1 MRCITSELSSPNLS
15 FPHPPSI
22 YGPCKVHSNW
32 AHLQLATHG
41 QDLSHYLP
49 SPMAHLCDP
58 SVMSSNQ
65 NLCSTQLCGFLLMP
79 PTKSTIWASAVGY
92 SIVPIPG
99 TPQKPHSNSRWCQRW
114 KRSSYGLCA
123 PYEASSYRPPPHS
136 PSTHPAWGCGQ
147 VMLVRAK
154 SGFLSARTS
163 PYPTVVMSWG
173 I

>member
-1 MRCITSELSSPNLS
+1 MSCLTSELSSPNLS

-32 AHLQLATHG
+32 VHLQLATHS

-49 SPMAHLCDP
+49 SPMAHLWWP
-58 SVMSSNQ
+58 LSHVLQLESLFHPAVWVSSHATYKEHY
-65 NLCSTQLCGFLLMP
+65 LGFCSWLQHC
-79 PTKSTIWASAVGY
+79 AH
-92 SIVPIPG
+92 PG

-114 KRSSYGLCA
+114 KRSSYSLCA
-123 PYEASSYRPPPHS
+123 PYEASSCRPPPHS

-147 VMLVRAK
+147 VMLVRVR

-163 PYPTVVMSWG
+163 PYPTIVMFWG